1 MTGSAGSAMD
11 VILNA
16 IAFFN
21 RRRVREEVRGD
32 FAGSEG
38 RRIHFFVFFRGS
50 FQTLFSVV
58 FLNDFGYPLAPLFR
72 SKSWKNRGS
81 GRLAASMEKGS
92 EKGVIFEGLEPR
104 KVSSR
109 RGGSTILRF

>member
-1 MTGSAGSAMD
+1 MTGSAGSAVD
-11 VILNA
+11 VIRFA

-38 RRIHFFVFFRGS
+38 RRIYFMVLLGGS
-50 FQTLFSVV
+50 FSSPFSLR
-58 FLNDFGYPLAPLFR
+58 FLNGFGYPLAPLFR

-81 GRLAASMEKGS
+81 ARLAASMEKGS
-92 EKGVIFEGLEPR
+92 EKGVVFEWL
-104 KVSSR
+104 
-109 RGGSTILRF
+109 

>member
-1 MTGSAGSAMD
+1 MTGSAGSAVD
-11 VILNA
+11 VLSSA

-38 RRIHFFVFFRGS
+38 RRIHFMFLFGGS
-50 FQTLFSVV
+50 FSSPFSLR
-58 FLNDFGYPLAPLFR
+58 FWSGFGYPLALLFR

-81 GRLAASMEKGS
+81 GRLAAGMEKGS

>member
-58 FLNDFGYPLAPLFR
+58 FLNDFGYPLAHLFR

-81 GRLAASMEKGS
+81 ERLAAGMEKGS

-109 RGGSTILRF
+109 RGGSRILRF